1 MIEKDEIVMIRAIE
15 GVKLIVGKR
24 IDNIEGQGQEENQ

>member
-1 MIEKDEIVMIRAIE
+1 VIDVDEIVMVRAIE

-24 IDNIEGQGQEENQ
+24 IDSPETSEE

>member
-1 MIEKDEIVMIRAIE
+1 VNQEHTIEKDEVVMIRAIE

-24 IDNIEGQGQEENQ
+24 IDQD